1 MDKYLVTD
9 LKAVYAMMQPLEP
22 PPPLSSA
29 LTVGAAVDSYSGV
42 AGSTEKDVAK
52 RSIDV
57 C

>member
-1 MDKYLVTD
+1 MDEYLVTD
-9 LKAVYAMMQPLEP
+9 LKTVYAMMQPPSLP
-22 PPPLSSA
+22 VPSSA
-29 LTVGAAVDSYSGV
+29 PMAGAVVDSYSEV